1 MTSTWYCALLRGI
14 TPGKPNMR
22 NEKLRGVFDGMG
34 FTGVASV
41 LSSGNIVFAAET
53 TDTTALEG
61 RIRGALR
68 GELGI
73 GGETIVRSRSELVT
87 LVDTEPFGE
96 LQHARETYLTA
107 TFLKEPLE
115 PVPEPFPEPDEPAVR
130 IVGYDPGAR
139 AVLAVSDNTSS
150 SSPDFM
156 AWLERRFG
164 KDITTRTWLTVHRIL
179 KRMPDCA

>member
-14 TPGKPNMR
+14 TPGNPNMR
-22 NEKLRGVFDGMG
+22 NEKLRGVFDDLG

-41 LSSGNIVFAAET
+41 LSSGNIVFAAEP
-53 TDTTALEG
+53 TDTTALES

-68 GELGI
+68 DELGI
-73 GGETIVRSRSELVT
+73 GGGTIVRSRSELAA
-87 LVDTEPFGE
+87 LVGTEPFGE

-115 PVPEPFPEPDEPAVR
+115 PVPEPLPEPGGLAVR
-130 IVGYDPGAR
+130 MVGYDPDAR
-139 AVLAVSDNTSS
+139 AVLAVSDNTAS

-179 KRMPDCA
+179 KRIPDHV